1 MRLICGGTSLW
12 DLPAKLCMPTFLLI
26 ALLLFWPGNA
36 SAQQNLELGGGY
48 AHSSGDF
55 GLNGFNAGAA
65 WWFTPKITI
74 AADYDNMYN
83 TSRIGTFEFTS
94 IGPIVIKSHLQDF
107 LFGPRI
113 FFSSRKVEKRDVTP
127 FVEAQ
132 FGLSHLNSTVRQISS
147 TFSGA
152 DTAFSWML
160 GGGADYRL
168 NSHWT
173 ARGKLDLLRTHLNDQ
188 GQSRVR
194 LALGVT
200 YTFGGK

>member
-1 MRLICGGTSLW
+1 MYWNRSICTLR
-12 DLPAKLCMPTFLLI
+12 KLAVTLGVPTLLLT
-26 ALLLFWPGNA
+26 ALLLFSPGNA
-36 SAQQNLELGGGY
+36 SAQKLELDGGY
-48 AHSSGDF
+48 THSSGDF
-55 GLNGFNAGAA
+55 GLNCFNVGAA
-65 WWFTPKITI
+65 WWFTPKVTI
-74 AADYDNMYN
+74 AADYDGIYN
-83 TSRIGTFEFTS
+83 TSHIGTFEFTS

-113 FFSSRKVEKRDVTP
+113 FFSSQRVKKHNLTP

-132 FGLSHLNSTVRQISS
+132 FGLSHLNSTVRQFSS

-168 NSHWT
+168 NSHFT
-173 ARGKLDLLRTHLNDQ
+173 ARVKLDLLRTHLNDQ

-194 LALGVT
+194 FGIGLA
-200 YTFGGK
+200 YTFGSR